1 MFPRYLINLNSRL
14 DRYHHENAGLIFIFQ
29 IGNCTMNKKTSML
42 FTIAAVAVMG
52 ATLFGSTYTQT
63 QISGQGLD
71 VSKLDANVLEQ
82 IHQMGGLQL
91 VMPQAFA
98 ETDCGALADTGRT
111 VVEFNLTGESV
122 ELPIMGGKTY
132 NAMTFN
138 GQVPGPTL
146 RVTQGDVVQMTLSI
160 PADEVTG
167 HGNDMHA
174 SQMSATYFDSVNPG
188 ETSEYCYIAESAGVF
203 KYHCSGVHLAGMDQH
218 VLSGMYGIA
227 IVDPANGYKK
237 LMVEK
242 TSGSGELDR
251 VFYDADALEFTLQ
264 YNQLYLTAD
273 GNYDA
278 TAMFGHQNT
287 ATVVNGMQFGYV
299 PNMAHNLLV
308 NGDTN
313 KNIFVAQP
321 WNGLEHEQYQSQ
333 LLFVENDQH
342 VRLFI
347 ENQGNEPVFFH
358 IVGEILDRVV
368 QGNRVQSAATETWL
382 LGGSQNMIVD
392 LVFDEPGVYAAVN
405 HDYAAI
411 YTGAATIFVA
421 GDPFGLN
428 PVLVGAEIIP
438 APVASYAYVLG
449 NPSDAVPPTGV
460 NSIAHPAINIH
471 GLYTD
476 EVASEMKDNGVIPL
490 WEVIPVVA
498 GILTGQ

>member
-1 MFPRYLINLNSRL
+1 
-14 DRYHHENAGLIFIFQ
+14 
-29 IGNCTMNKKTSML
+29 MNKRVSML

-63 QISGQGLD
+63 QISGQSID
-71 VSKLDANVLEQ
+71 ISQMDMDMMDQ
-82 IHQMGGLQL
+82 IRNMGGLQL

-98 ETDCGALADTGRT
+98 ETDCGALADTGRN

-132 NAMTFN
+132 NAMTFSE
-138 GQVPGPTL
+138 QVPGPTL
-146 RVTQGDVVQMTLSI
+146 RVTQGDVVKMTLSI
-160 PADEVTG
+160 PSDEVTG

-174 SQMSATYFDSVNPG
+174 SQISALTFDSVNPG
-188 ETSEYCYIAESAGVF
+188 ETSQYCYIAESAGVF
-203 KYHCSGVHLAGMDQH
+203 KYHCSGVHLIGMDQH
-218 VLSGMYGIA
+218 VFSGMYGIA

-251 VFYDADALEFTLQ
+251 QFYDADALEFTLQ
-264 YNQLYLTAD
+264 FNQLYLNDD
-273 GNYDA
+273 GNYDIG
-278 TAMFGHQNT
+278 AMFQHHNS
-287 ATVVNGMQFGYV
+287 ATVVNGMQFAYV
-299 PNMAHNLLV
+299 PNMLHNILLK
-308 NGDTN
+308 GDAD

-321 WNGLEHEQYQSQ
+321 WNGLENKQYQSQ
-333 LLFVENDQH
+333 LLYVENDQH

-347 ENQGNEPVFFH
+347 ENHGNEPVFFH
-358 IVGEILDRVV
+358 IVGEILDRVT

-392 LVFDEPGVYAAVN
+392 LVFDEPGAYALLN

-411 YTGAATIFVA
+411 YTGGIGLFIA

-428 PVLVGAEIIP
+428 PRLVDAGILE
-438 APVASYAYVLG
+438 APVPSYAYVLG
-449 NPSDAVPPTGV
+449 NPSDAVPPMGA
-460 NSIAHPAINIH
+460 NSIAHPAVNVH

-476 EVASEMKDNGVIPL
+476 KVASEMIDAGMIPL
-490 WEVIPVVA
+490 WEVIPTLPPVP
-498 GILTGQ
+498 

>member
-1 MFPRYLINLNSRL
+1 
-14 DRYHHENAGLIFIFQ
+14 
-29 IGNCTMNKKTSML
+29 MNKRYSML
-42 FTIAAVAVMG
+42 FTITAVAVMG

-63 QISGQGLD
+63 QIAGQSLS
-71 VSKLDANVLEQ
+71 VSKMDVDVMQQ
-82 IHQMGGLQL
+82 IRDMGGLQL

-98 ETDCGALADTGRT
+98 ETDCGILESSGRT

-122 ELPIMGGKTY
+122 ELPILGGKTY
-132 NAMTFN
+132 SAMTFN

-146 RVTQGDVVQMTLSI
+146 RVTQGDVVKMTLSI
-160 PADEVTG
+160 PTDEVVG

-174 SQMSATYFDSVNPG
+174 SQISALAFDSVNPG
-188 ETSEYCYIAESAGVF
+188 ETSQYCYIAESAGVF
-203 KYHCSGVHLAGMDQH
+203 KYHCSGVHLVGMDQH

-227 IVDPANGYKK
+227 IVDPAKGYKK

-251 VFYDADALEFTLQ
+251 QFYDADALEFTLQ
-264 YNQLYLTAD
+264 FNQLYLTD
-273 GNYDA
+273 EGFYDA
-278 TAMFGHQNT
+278 GAMFKHQNT
-287 ATVVNGMQFGYV
+287 ATVVNGMQFGYT
-299 PNMAHNLLV
+299 PNMLHNLLIT
-308 NGDTN
+308 GDAD
-313 KNIFVAQP
+313 KNFFVAQP
-321 WNGLEHEQYQSQ
+321 WTGLELKQYQSQ
-333 LLFVENDQH
+333 LLYVENNQH

-392 LVFDEPGVYAAVN
+392 VVFDEPGVYALVN

-411 YTGAATIFVA
+411 YTGGLGLFVA

-428 PVLVGAEIIP
+428 PRLVDAGILD
-438 APVASYAYVLG
+438 APVPSYAYALG
-449 NPSDAVPPTGV
+449 NPSDAVPPMGM
-460 NSIAHPAINIH
+460 NSIAHPAVNIH

-476 EVASEMKDNGVIPL
+476 DVASDMKDAGVIPL
-490 WEVIPVVA
+490 WEVIPTLPPVP
-498 GILTGQ
+498 

>member
-1 MFPRYLINLNSRL
+1 
-14 DRYHHENAGLIFIFQ
+14 
-29 IGNCTMNKKTSML
+29 MNKRISML

-63 QISGQGLD
+63 QISGQSLD
-71 VSKLDANVLEQ
+71 VSKMNADVIEQ

-91 VMPQAFA
+91 VMPEAFA
-98 ETDCGALADTGRT
+98 ETDCGALEDSGRK

-122 ELPIMGGKTY
+122 SLPIMGGKTF
-132 NAMTFN
+132 NAMTFS

-146 RVTQGDVVQMTLSI
+146 RVTQGDVVKMTLTI
-160 PADEVTG
+160 PAGEVTG

-174 SQMSATYFDSVNPG
+174 SQMSASNFESVNPG
-188 ETSEYCYIAESAGVF
+188 ETSQYCYIAEAAGVF
-203 KYHCSGVHLAGMDQH
+203 KYHCSGVKLIGMDQH
-218 VLSGMYGIA
+218 VLSGMYGLT
-227 IVDPANGYKK
+227 IVDPIDGYNK

-242 TSGSGELDR
+242 TAVSNGKVSLDR
-251 VFYDADALEFTLQ
+251 QFYDADALEFTLQ
-264 YNQLYLTAD
+264 YNQLYLTPE

-278 TAMFGHQNT
+278 GKMFGHQNT

-299 PNMAHNLLV
+299 PNMVHNLLV
-308 NGDTN
+308 KGDAN

-321 WNGLEHEQYQSQ
+321 WNGLEHKQYQSQ

-342 VRLFI
+342 VRLFV

-358 IVGEILDRVV
+358 IVGEILDRVT

-382 LGGSQNMIVD
+382 LGGSQGMIVD
-392 LVFDEPGVYAAVN
+392 LVFDEPGAYAAVN

-411 YTGAATIFVA
+411 YTGAATVFVA

-428 PVLVGAEIIP
+428 PRLVDAGVIP
-438 APVASYAYVLG
+438 APVPSYAYALG
-449 NPSDAVPPTGV
+449 NPSDAVPPMGM
-460 NSIAHPAINIH
+460 NSIAHPAVNVH

-476 EVASEMKDNGVIPL
+476 EVASAKIASGALPL
-490 WEVIPVVA
+490 WEIVPTLPPIP
-498 GILTGQ
+498 

>member
-1 MFPRYLINLNSRL
+1 
-14 DRYHHENAGLIFIFQ
+14 
-29 IGNCTMNKKTSML
+29 ML

-63 QISGQGLD
+63 QIGGQSLD
-71 VSKLDANVLEQ
+71 MNKMNVDVIEK

-98 ETDCGALADTGRT
+98 DVDCSSLESSGRT
-111 VVEFNLTGESV
+111 VHDFQLTAESV
-122 ELPIMGGKTY
+122 ELPLLGGKTY
-132 NAMTFN
+132 NAMTFS

-146 RVTQGDVVQMTLSI
+146 RVTQGDVVKMTLSI
-160 PADEVTG
+160 PAGEVTG

-174 SQMSATYFDSVNPG
+174 SQMSASYFESINPG
-188 ETSEYCYIAESAGVF
+188 ESTTYCYIAQSAGTF
-203 KYHCSGVHLAGMDQH
+203 KYHCSGVKLMAMDQH

-227 IVDPANGYKK
+227 IVDPADGYKK

-242 TSGSGELDR
+242 TSGSGVIDR
-251 VFYDADALEFTLQ
+251 VFYDADALEFQLQ
-264 YNQLYLTAD
+264 YNQLYLD
-273 GNYDA
+273 DNGNYNAVD
-278 TAMFGHQNT
+278 MFQHHQD

-308 NGDTN
+308 KGDVN
-313 KNIFVAQP
+313 KKISAVLQARD
-321 WNGLEHEQYQSQ
+321 GLELKQYQGQ
-333 LLFVENDQH
+333 PLFVELDQH
-342 VRLFI
+342 VRIFI

-358 IVGEILDRVV
+358 IVGEILDRVT
-368 QGNRVQSAATETWL
+368 QGNRVQSGATETWL
-382 LGGSQNMIVD
+382 LGGSQGMIVD

-411 YTGAATIFVA
+411 YTGAATVFVA
-421 GDPFGLN
+421 GDPFNLN
-428 PVLVGAEIIP
+428 PVLVEKGVIP
-438 APVASYAYVLG
+438 APVPSYAYALG
-449 NPSDAVPPTGV
+449 NPSDAVPPMGL

-476 EVASEMKDNGVIPL
+476 AVASDLKEKGAIPL

-498 GILTGQ
+498 EILTS

>member
-1 MFPRYLINLNSRL
+1 
-14 DRYHHENAGLIFIFQ
+14 
-29 IGNCTMNKKTSML
+29 ML

-63 QISGQGLD
+63 QIAGQSLD
-71 VSKLDANVLEQ
+71 INKMDVDVIEQ

-98 ETDCGALADTGRT
+98 ETDCGVLSNSGRK

-132 NAMTFN
+132 NAMTFS

-146 RVTQGDVVQMTLSI
+146 RVTQGDVVKMTLSI

-174 SQMSATYFDSVNPG
+174 SQISAGAFESVNPG
-188 ETSEYCYIAESAGVF
+188 ETSQYCYIAQAAGVF
-203 KYHCSGVHLAGMDQH
+203 KYHCSGVKLIGMDQH

-227 IVDPANGYKK
+227 IVDPVDGYKK

-242 TSGSGELDR
+242 TKVNAGKVSLDR
-251 VFYDADALEFTLQ
+251 KFYNADALEFQLQ
-264 YNQLYLTAD
+264 YNQLYLTPE

-278 TAMFGHQNT
+278 GAMFQHHNT

-308 NGDTN
+308 NGDVK

-321 WNGLEHEQYQSQ
+321 WNGIEHKQYQSQ
-333 LLFVENDQH
+333 LLFVENNQH

-347 ENQGNEPVFFH
+347 ENHGNEPLFFH
-358 IVGEILDRVV
+358 IVGEILDRVT

-392 LVFDEPGVYAAVN
+392 LVFDEPGAYAAVN

-411 YTGAATIFVA
+411 YTGAATVFVA

-428 PVLVGAEIIP
+428 PVLVEKGVIP
-438 APVASYAYVLG
+438 APVASYAYALG
-449 NPSDAVPPTGV
+449 NPSDAVPPMGK
-460 NSIAHPAINIH
+460 NSIAHPALNIH

-476 EVASEMKDNGVIPL
+476 EVASEMQASGDYVAL

-498 GILTGQ
+498 EILTS

>member
-1 MFPRYLINLNSRL
+1 
-14 DRYHHENAGLIFIFQ
+14 
-29 IGNCTMNKKTSML
+29 MNKRISML

-63 QISGQGLD
+63 QISGTSLD
-71 VSKLDANVLEQ
+71 MSKMDIDMMDQ
-82 IHQMGGLQL
+82 IRQMGGLQL

-98 ETDCGALADTGRT
+98 ETDCGALEATGRN

-122 ELPIMGGKTY
+122 ELPIMGGETY

-138 GQVPGPTL
+138 QQVPGPTL
-146 RVTQGDVVQMTLSI
+146 RVTQGDVVKMTLTI
-160 PADEVTG
+160 PDGEASG

-174 SQMSATYFDSVNPG
+174 SQITALAFDSVMPG
-188 ETSEYCYIAESAGVF
+188 ETSQYCYIAESAGVF
-203 KYHCSGVHLAGMDQH
+203 KYHCSGVHLFAMDQH

-251 VFYDADALEFTLQ
+251 MFYDADALEFTLQ
-264 YNQLYLTAD
+264 FNQLYLTD
-273 GNYDA
+273 GNYD
-278 TAMFGHQNT
+278 MSKMMSHQNT
-287 ATVVNGMQFGYV
+287 ATVINGIQFGYV
-299 PNMAHNLLV
+299 PNMLHNILLK
-308 NGDTN
+308 GDA
-313 KNIFVAQP
+313 NIDVLPVAQP
-321 WNGLEHEQYQSQ
+321 WNGLEHKQLQSQ
-333 LLFVENDQH
+333 LLYVENNQH

-358 IVGEILDRVV
+358 IVGEILDRVT

-392 LVFDEPGVYAAVN
+392 LVFDEPGAYALVN

-411 YTGAATIFVA
+411 YSGALGLFIA
-421 GDPFGLN
+421 GDPFALN
-428 PVLVGAEIIP
+428 PRLVDAGIIE
-438 APVASYAYVLG
+438 APVASYAYALG
-449 NPSDAVPPTGV
+449 NPSDAVPPMGM
-460 NSIAHPAINIH
+460 NSIAHPAVNIH

-476 EVASEMKDNGVIPL
+476 KVASDMIDAGMIPL
-490 WEVIPVVA
+490 WEVIPTLPPVP
-498 GILTGQ
+498 

>member
-1 MFPRYLINLNSRL
+1 
-14 DRYHHENAGLIFIFQ
+14 
-29 IGNCTMNKKTSML
+29 MNKRISML

-63 QISGQGLD
+63 QISGQSLD
-71 VSKLDANVLEQ
+71 VSKMNADVIEQ

-98 ETDCGALADTGRT
+98 ETDCGALSSSGRN

-122 ELPIMGGKTY
+122 TLPIMGGKTY
-132 NAMTFN
+132 NAMTFS

-146 RVTQGDVVQMTLSI
+146 RVTQGDVVKMTLTI
-160 PADEVTG
+160 PAGEVTG

-174 SQMSATYFDSVNPG
+174 SQMSASNFESVNPG
-188 ETSEYCYIAESAGVF
+188 ETSQYCYIAEAAGTF
-203 KYHCSGVHLAGMDQH
+203 KYHCSGVKLIGMDQH

-227 IVDPANGYKK
+227 IVDPIDGYNK

-242 TSGSGELDR
+242 TSVSNGKVSMDR
-251 VFYDADALEFTLQ
+251 QFYDADALEFTLQ
-264 YNQLYLTAD
+264 YNQLYLTPE

-278 TAMFGHQNT
+278 GKMFGHQNT

-299 PNMAHNLLV
+299 PNMVHNLLV
-308 NGDTN
+308 KGDAN

-321 WNGLEHEQYQSQ
+321 WNGLEHKQYQSQ

-358 IVGEILDRVV
+358 IVGEILDRVT

-382 LGGSQNMIVD
+382 LGGSQGMIVD
-392 LVFDEPGVYAAVN
+392 LVFDEPGAYAAVN
-405 HDYAAI
+405 HDYAAL
-411 YTGAATIFVA
+411 YTGAATVFVA

-428 PVLVGAEIIP
+428 PRLVDAGVIS
-438 APVASYAYVLG
+438 APVPSYAYALG
-449 NPSDAVPPTGV
+449 NPSDAVPPMGM
-460 NSIAHPAINIH
+460 NSIAHPAVNVH

-476 EVASEMKDNGVIPL
+476 EVASAKIASGALPL
-490 WEVIPVVA
+490 WEIVPTLPPIP
-498 GILTGQ
+498 

>member
-1 MFPRYLINLNSRL
+1 
-14 DRYHHENAGLIFIFQ
+14 
-29 IGNCTMNKKTSML
+29 MNKRISML

-63 QISGQGLD
+63 QISGQSLD
-71 VSKLDANVLEQ
+71 MSQMDMDMMDK
-82 IHQMGGLQL
+82 IRQMGGLQL

-98 ETDCGALADTGRT
+98 EVDCGVLEQTGRN

-138 GQVPGPTL
+138 QQVPGPTL
-146 RVTQGDVVQMTLSI
+146 RVTQGDVVKMTLTI
-160 PADEVTG
+160 PDDEVTG

-174 SQMSATYFDSVNPG
+174 SQMTALAFDSVNPG
-188 ETSEYCYIAESAGVF
+188 ESVQYCYIAESAGVF
-203 KYHCSGVHLAGMDQH
+203 KYHCSGVHLIGMDQH

-251 VFYDADALEFTLQ
+251 QFYSADALEFTLQ
-264 YNQLYLTAD
+264 FNQLYLTPE

-278 TAMFGHQNT
+278 GAMFQHHNT
-287 ATVVNGMQFGYV
+287 ATVVNGIQFAYV
-299 PNMAHNLLV
+299 PNMLHNILLK
-308 NGDTN
+308 GDAN

-321 WNGLEHEQYQSQ
+321 WNGLEHKQLQSQ
-333 LLFVENDQH
+333 LLYVENDQH

-392 LVFDEPGVYAAVN
+392 LVFDEPGAYALVN

-411 YTGAATIFVA
+411 YTGGLGLFIA

-428 PVLVGAEIIP
+428 PRLVDAGIIP
-438 APVASYAYVLG
+438 APVASYAYALG
-449 NPSDAVPPTGV
+449 NPSDAVPPMGM
-460 NSIAHPAINIH
+460 NSIAHPAVNIH

-476 EVASEMKDNGVIPL
+476 KVASEMIDAGMIPL
-490 WEVIPVVA
+490 WEVIPTLPPVP
-498 GILTGQ
+498 

>member
-1 MFPRYLINLNSRL
+1 
-14 DRYHHENAGLIFIFQ
+14 
-29 IGNCTMNKKTSML
+29 MNKRYTLL

-63 QISGQGLD
+63 QISGQSLD
-71 VSKLDANVLEQ
+71 MSKMDMMDK
-82 IHQMGGLQL
+82 IRDMGGLQL

-98 ETDCGALADTGRT
+98 ETDCGVLADSGRN

-122 ELPIMGGKTY
+122 SLPIMGGESY

-146 RVTQGDVVQMTLSI
+146 RVTQGDVVKMTLTI
-160 PADEVTG
+160 PADEITG

-174 SQMSATYFDSVNPG
+174 AQISALAYDSVNPG
-188 ETSEYCYIAESAGVF
+188 ETSQFCYIAESAGVF
-203 KYHCSGVHLAGMDQH
+203 KYHCSGVHLAGMDAH

-242 TSGSGELDR
+242 TSGSGEMVR
-251 VFYDADALEFTLQ
+251 EFYDADALEFTLQ
-264 YNQLYLTAD
+264 FNQLYLD
-273 GNYDA
+273 ENGNYDMS
-278 TAMFGHQNT
+278 AMMSHQNT
-287 ATVVNGMQFGYV
+287 ATVINGMQFGYT

-308 NGDTN
+308 KGDVDTN
-313 KNIFVAQP
+313 FFLVQP
-321 WNGLEHEQYQSQ
+321 WKGLELKQYQSQ
-333 LLFVENDQH
+333 LLYVENDQH

-358 IVGEILDRVV
+358 IVGEILDRVT

-392 LVFDEPGVYAAVN
+392 LVFDEPGVYALVN

-411 YTGAATIFVA
+411 YSGGLGLFVA
-421 GDPFGLN
+421 GDPFNLN
-428 PVLVGAEIIP
+428 PTLVEKGIIP
-438 APVASYAYVLG
+438 EPVASYAYVLG
-449 NPSDAVPPTGV
+449 NPSDAVPPMGL

-476 EVASEMKDNGVIPL
+476 NVASEMQASGLIPL

-498 GILTGQ
+498 EILTAES

>member
-1 MFPRYLINLNSRL
+1 
-14 DRYHHENAGLIFIFQ
+14 
-29 IGNCTMNKKTSML
+29 MNKRVSML
-42 FTIAAVAVMG
+42 FTVAAVAVMG

-63 QISGQGLD
+63 QIAGQ
-71 VSKLDANVLEQ
+71 SLDASKMDVNVLDQ
-82 IHQMGGLQL
+82 VRNMGGLQL
-91 VMPQAFA
+91 VMPEAFA
-98 ETDCGALADTGRT
+98 ETDCGVLGSSGRK

-122 ELPIMGGKTY
+122 TLPIMGGKTY
-132 NAMTFN
+132 NAMTFS

-146 RVTQGDVVQMTLSI
+146 RVTQGDVVKMTLSI

-174 SQMSATYFDSVNPG
+174 SQMSASYFESVNPG
-188 ETSEYCYIAESAGVF
+188 ETSQYCYIAQAAGVF
-203 KYHCSGVHLAGMDQH
+203 KYHCSGVKLVGMDQH

-227 IVDPANGYKK
+227 IVDPIDGYKK

-242 TSGSGELDR
+242 TKVQNGKVSLDR
-251 VFYDADALEFTLQ
+251 KFYDADALEFQLQ
-264 YNQLYLTAD
+264 YNQLYLTPE

-278 TAMFGHQNT
+278 GAMFMHHNT

-308 NGDTN
+308 KGDVK

-321 WNGLEHEQYQSQ
+321 WNGIELKQYQSQ
-333 LLFVENDQH
+333 LLFVENNQH

-347 ENQGNEPVFFH
+347 ENHGNEPLFFH
-358 IVGEILDRVV
+358 IVGEILDRVT

-392 LVFDEPGVYAAVN
+392 LVFDEPGAYAAVN

-411 YTGAATIFVA
+411 YTGAATVFVA

-428 PVLVGAEIIP
+428 PVLVEKGVIP
-438 APVASYAYVLG
+438 APVASYAYALG
-449 NPSDAVPPTGV
+449 NPSDAVPPMGK

-476 EVASEMKDNGVIPL
+476 EVASELQENGAIAL

-498 GILTGQ
+498 EMLS

>member
-1 MFPRYLINLNSRL
+1 
-14 DRYHHENAGLIFIFQ
+14 
-29 IGNCTMNKKTSML
+29 MNKRTSML

-63 QISGQGLD
+63 QITGQSLD
-71 VSKLDANVLEQ
+71 ASKLNIDVLEQ

-98 ETDCGALADTGRT
+98 ETDCGALESTGRT

-122 ELPIMGGKTY
+122 ELPIMGGKTF
-132 NAMTFN
+132 NAMTFS

-146 RVTQGDVVQMTLSI
+146 RVTQGDVVKMTLTI
-160 PADEVTG
+160 PDDERVG

-174 SQMSATYFDSVNPG
+174 SQITALAFDSVNPG
-188 ETSEYCYIAESAGVF
+188 ESKQFCYIAEAAGVF
-203 KYHCSGVHLAGMDQH
+203 KYHCSGVHLVGMDQH

-242 TSGSGELDR
+242 TSGSGQLDR
-251 VFYDADALEFTLQ
+251 QFYSADALEFTLQ
-264 YNQLYLTAD
+264 FNQLYLTD

-278 TAMFGHQNT
+278 GKMFDHHTT
-287 ATVVNGMQFGYV
+287 ATVVNGMQFGYT
-299 PNMAHNLLV
+299 PNMLHNLLIT
-308 NGDTN
+308 GDAD
-313 KNIFVAQP
+313 KNFFVVQP
-321 WNGLEHEQYQSQ
+321 WTGLDQKQYQSQ
-333 LLFVENDQH
+333 LLYVENDQH

-347 ENQGNEPVFFH
+347 ENHGNEPLFFH
-358 IVGEILDRVV
+358 IVGEILDRVT

-382 LGGSQNMIVD
+382 LGGSQNMIAD
-392 LVFDEPGVYAAVN
+392 IVFDEPGVYALVN

-411 YTGAATIFVA
+411 YTGGLGLFVA

-428 PVLVGAEIIP
+428 PRLVNAGILTE
-438 APVASYAYVLG
+438 PVPSYAYALG
-449 NPSDAVPPTGV
+449 NPSDAVPPMGM
-460 NSIAHPAINIH
+460 NSIAHPAVNVH

-476 EVASEMKDNGVIPL
+476 EVASEMIDAGMIPL
-490 WEVIPVVA
+490 WEVIPTLPPVP
-498 GILTGQ
+498 

>member
-1 MFPRYLINLNSRL
+1 
-14 DRYHHENAGLIFIFQ
+14 
-29 IGNCTMNKKTSML
+29 MNKRTSML

-63 QISGQGLD
+63 QIAGQSLD
-71 VSKLDANVLEQ
+71 ASKLDIDVLEQ

-98 ETDCGALADTGRT
+98 ETDCGALESTGRK

-132 NAMTFN
+132 NAMTFS

-146 RVTQGDVVQMTLSI
+146 RVTQGDVVKMTLTI
-160 PADEVTG
+160 PDDEVTG

-174 SQMSATYFDSVNPG
+174 SQITALAFDSVNPG
-188 ETSEYCYIAESAGVF
+188 ESKQFCYIAEAAGVF
-203 KYHCSGVHLAGMDQH
+203 KYHCSGVHLVGMDQH
-218 VLSGMYGIA
+218 VLAGMYGIA

-242 TSGSGELDR
+242 TSGSGQLDR
-251 VFYDADALEFTLQ
+251 QFYDADALEFTLQ
-264 YNQLYLTAD
+264 FNQLYLTPE

-278 TAMFGHQNT
+278 GAMFQHHNT
-287 ATVVNGMQFGYV
+287 ATVVNGMQFGYT
-299 PNMAHNLLV
+299 PNMLHNLLIT
-308 NGDTN
+308 GDAG
-313 KNIFVAQP
+313 KNFFVVQP
-321 WNGLEHEQYQSQ
+321 WTGLELEQYQSQ
-333 LLFVENDQH
+333 LLYVENDQH

-358 IVGEILDRVV
+358 IVGEILDRVT

-382 LGGSQNMIVD
+382 LGGSQNMIAD
-392 LVFDEPGVYAAVN
+392 IVFDEPGVYALVN

-411 YTGAATIFVA
+411 YTGGLGLFVA

-428 PVLVGAEIIP
+428 PRLVDAGILE
-438 APVASYAYVLG
+438 APVPSYAYALG
-449 NPSDAVPPTGV
+449 NPSDAVPPMGK
-460 NSIAHPAINIH
+460 NSIAHPAVNVH

-476 EVASEMKDNGVIPL
+476 EVASEMIDAGMIPL
-490 WEVIPVVA
+490 WDVIPTLPPVP
-498 GILTGQ
+498 

>member
-1 MFPRYLINLNSRL
+1 
-14 DRYHHENAGLIFIFQ
+14 
-29 IGNCTMNKKTSML
+29 MNKRYSMI

-63 QISGQGLD
+63 QVAGQNLD
-71 VSKLDANVLEQ
+71 VSKMDVDALQ
-82 IHQMGGLQL
+82 MIHDMGGLQL

-98 ETDCGALADTGRT
+98 ETDCGVLENSGRT
-111 VVEFNLTGESV
+111 IVEFNLTGESV

-138 GQVPGPTL
+138 QQVPGPTL
-146 RVTQGDVVQMTLSI
+146 RVTQGDVVKMTLTI
-160 PADEVTG
+160 PDGEVTA

-174 SQMSATYFDSVNPG
+174 SQMSATNFDSINPG
-188 ETSEYCYIAESAGVF
+188 ESKTFCYIAESAGVF
-203 KYHCSGVHLAGMDQH
+203 KYHCSGVHLIGMDQH

-251 VFYDADALEFTLQ
+251 MFYDADALEFTIQ
-264 YNQLYLTAD
+264 YNQLYLTPE

-278 TAMFGHQNT
+278 GAMFQHHNT
-287 ATVVNGMQFGYV
+287 GTVVNGMQFGYV
-299 PNMAHNLLV
+299 PNGVHNSLIL
-308 NGDTN
+308 GDAN

-321 WNGLEHEQYQSQ
+321 WNSLDLKQYQSQ
-333 LLFVENDQH
+333 LLYVETGQH
-342 VRLFI
+342 VRIFA

-358 IVGEILDRVV
+358 IVGEILDRVT

-392 LVFDEPGVYAAVN
+392 VVFDEPGVYALVN

-411 YTGAATIFVA
+411 YTGAATVFVA

-428 PVLVGAEIIP
+428 PRLVDAGVIP
-438 APVASYAYVLG
+438 SPVPSYAYALG
-449 NPSDAVPPTGV
+449 NPSDAVPPMGMS
-460 NSIAHPAINIH
+460 SIAHPAINAH
-471 GLYTD
+471 GLYSD
-476 EVASEMKDNGVIPL
+476 ERAAEIVADGAIPL
-490 WEVIPVVA
+490 WEVVPTLPPI
-498 GILTGQ
+498 

>member
-1 MFPRYLINLNSRL
+1 
-14 DRYHHENAGLIFIFQ
+14 
-29 IGNCTMNKKTSML
+29 ML
-42 FTIAAVAVMG
+42 FTVAAVAVMG

-63 QISGQGLD
+63 QIAGQ
-71 VSKLDANVLEQ
+71 SLDASKMDVNVLDQ
-82 IHQMGGLQL
+82 VRNMGGLQL
-91 VMPQAFA
+91 VMPEAFA
-98 ETDCGALADTGRT
+98 ETDCGALENSGRK

-122 ELPIMGGKTY
+122 TLPIMGGKTY
-132 NAMTFN
+132 NAMTFS

-146 RVTQGDVVQMTLSI
+146 RVTQGDVVKMTLSI

-174 SQMSATYFDSVNPG
+174 SQMSASYFESVNPG
-188 ETSEYCYIAESAGVF
+188 ETSQYCYIAQAAGVF
-203 KYHCSGVHLAGMDQH
+203 KYHCSGVKLVGMDQH

-227 IVDPANGYKK
+227 IVDPIDGYKK

-242 TSGSGELDR
+242 TKVQNGKVSLDR
-251 VFYDADALEFTLQ
+251 KIYDANALEFQLQ
-264 YNQLYLTAD
+264 YNQLYLTPE

-278 TAMFGHQNT
+278 GAMFQHHNT

-308 NGDTN
+308 KGDVK

-321 WNGLEHEQYQSQ
+321 WNGIELKQYQSQ
-333 LLFVENDQH
+333 LLFVENNQH

-347 ENQGNEPVFFH
+347 ENHGNEPLFFH
-358 IVGEILDRVV
+358 IVGEILDRVT

-392 LVFDEPGVYAAVN
+392 LVFDEPGAYAAVN

-411 YTGAATIFVA
+411 YTGAATVFVA

-428 PVLVGAEIIP
+428 PVLVEKGVIP
-438 APVASYAYVLG
+438 APVASYAYALG
-449 NPSDAVPPTGV
+449 NPSDAVPPMGK

-476 EVASEMKDNGVIPL
+476 EVASELQENGAIAL

-498 GILTGQ
+498 EMLS

>member
-1 MFPRYLINLNSRL
+1 
-14 DRYHHENAGLIFIFQ
+14 
-29 IGNCTMNKKTSML
+29 ML

-63 QISGQGLD
+63 QIAGQSIDASKMDVTVLD
-71 VSKLDANVLEQ
+71 Q
-82 IHQMGGLQL
+82 IRAMGGLEL
-91 VMPQAFA
+91 VMPEAFA
-98 ETDCGALADTGRT
+98 ETDCGVLENSGRT
-111 VVEFNLTGESV
+111 VVEFNLEGYSV
-122 ELPIMGGKTY
+122 ELPIMGGKNY

-138 GQVPGPTL
+138 GMVPGPTL
-146 RVTQGDVVQMTLSI
+146 RVTQGDVVKMTLHI
-160 PADEVTG
+160 PDWEVTG

-174 SQMSATYFDSVNPG
+174 SQITAGAFESVNPG
-188 ETSEYCYIAESAGVF
+188 ETSQYCYIAEAAGIF
-203 KYHCSGVHLAGMDQH
+203 KYHCSGVKLVGMDQH

-251 VFYDADALEFTLQ
+251 KFYSADALEFQLQ
-264 YNQLYLTAD
+264 YNQLYLTPE

-278 TAMFGHQNT
+278 GAMFKHQNT

-321 WNGLEHEQYQSQ
+321 WNGLEHKQYQSQ
-333 LLFVENDQH
+333 LMFVENDQH
-342 VRLFI
+342 VRIFI

-358 IVGEILDRVV
+358 IVGEILDRVT

-382 LGGSQNMIVD
+382 LGGSQGMIVD

-411 YTGAATIFVA
+411 YTGAASIFVA

-428 PVLVGAEIIP
+428 PVLVEKGVLE
-438 APVASYAYVLG
+438 APVPSYAYALG
-449 NPSDAVPPTGV
+449 NPSDAVPPMGM
-460 NSIAHPAINIH
+460 NSIAHPAVNIH

-476 EVASEMKDNGVIPL
+476 EVASEMQEQGMIAL

-498 GILTGQ
+498 EILTS